1 MEMANHI
8 TEMKKW
14 QIAISSSSERD
25 KGTIPKDTP
34 GSESESHK
42 GEAVIYTLLYQRK
55 AKGPDGVS
63 PACLKACAV
72 QLSSIFTLIFNRS
85 LELCEVPSASNAPP
99 SSLYPR
105 NQKSQDLMTTD
116 LLL

>member
-42 GEAVIYTLLYQRK
+42 GEAVIYTLLY
-55 AKGPDGVS
+55 
-63 PACLKACAV
+63 
-72 QLSSIFTLIFNRS
+72 
-85 LELCEVPSASNAPP
+85 
-99 SSLYPR
+99 
-105 NQKSQDLMTTD
+105 
-116 LLL
+116 